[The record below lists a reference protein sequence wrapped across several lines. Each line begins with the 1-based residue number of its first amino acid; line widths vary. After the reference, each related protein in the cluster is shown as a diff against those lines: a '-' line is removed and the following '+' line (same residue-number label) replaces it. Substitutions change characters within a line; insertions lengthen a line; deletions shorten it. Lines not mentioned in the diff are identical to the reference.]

1 MERFI
6 IPIFGFFGMVAGMF
20 LDSGG
25 GSTESV
31 TQYGK
36 TTIEAD

>member
-6 IPIFGFFGMVAGMF
+6 IPFFALFGLFAGFFG
-20 LDSGG
+20 DT
-25 GSTESV
+25 GSETESV

-36 TTIEAD
+36 TLIESD